1 LTADIKFFLR
11 GSISKLA
18 NVSAGRCDEAVLI
31 FSGFL
36 FEASLLKRILR
47 FYYVFVD
54 YRNNS
59 FGIILI
65 LFISLGLDARSIF
78 KSIGFLLK
86 CKPSS
91 VI

>member
-1 LTADIKFFLR
+1 LTADIKFFLL
-11 GSISKLA
+11 GSISDLEK
-18 NVSAGRCDEAVLI
+18 VSVGRCDEVVLI

-36 FEASLLKRILR
+36 FEASLLKLILR

-54 YRNNS
+54 YRNSS

-65 LFISLGLDARSIF
+65 LFISLGLDVKSIF
-78 KSIGFLLK
+78 KSVGFLLK
-86 CKPSS
+86 CKPYS